1 MKSPCNKT
9 CLIDRQSGLCAG
21 CLRTASEIAS
31 WTSYSDRQRADIM
44 ADLADRRLPGDAA
57 GGRR

>member
-1 MKSPCNKT
+1 MRLMKSPCNKT

-44 ADLADRRLPGDAA
+44 ADL
-57 GGRR
+57 